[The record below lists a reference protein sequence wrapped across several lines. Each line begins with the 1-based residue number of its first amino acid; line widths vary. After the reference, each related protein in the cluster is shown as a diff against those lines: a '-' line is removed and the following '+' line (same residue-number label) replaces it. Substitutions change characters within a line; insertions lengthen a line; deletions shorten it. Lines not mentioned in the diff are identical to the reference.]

1 MRKNANNSQRFLAY
15 FVDFLIIDAIVSTI
29 AALAFTIMKFDTSVN
44 DLILEKLME
53 EAINAVETGYFTD
66 YLNYYIEF
74 LKYSLVEIGV
84 QTACA
89 FVAFIGYLVILPK
102 FWKKQTVGRL
112 ISKTKVVMLDGSN
125 PTTKAIIIREV
136 VGSFLLYY
144 CFGLIPLVI
153 SWVFLNKYQRSLAD
167 RISGT
172 KLIFDAEVII
182 ISGDNDNQNSNDYI
196 DAKFVD
202 IEEKPNPK
210 KPEPEAD
217 EDGYIVF

>member
-15 FVDFLIIDAIVSTI
+15 FVDFFIIDAIVSTI
-29 AALAFTIMKFDTSVN
+29 AAFIFTIMKFDTSVN
-44 DLILEKLME
+44 DMILEKLMA
-53 EAINAVETGYFTD
+53 EAMKAVETGYFTE
-66 YLNYYIEF
+66 YFNYYMEF
-74 LKYSLVEIGV
+74 MKYSLVEIGV

-89 FVAFIGYLVILPK
+89 LVAFIGYLVILPK

-112 ISKTKVVMLDGSN
+112 LSKTKVVMLDGSN
-125 PTTKAIIIREV
+125 PTTKAIIVREL

-144 CFGLIPLVI
+144 CVGAIPLI
-153 SWVFLNKYQRSLAD
+153 ICWVFLNKYQRSLAD

-172 KLIFDAEVII
+172 KLIFDVEVII
-182 ISGDNDNQNSNDYI
+182 ISGNDNNQNFNDYI

-202 IEEKPNPK
+202 VEEKQTPK

-217 EDGYIVF
+217 EDGYIIF